1 MKKTLLALSL
11 IAAPT
16 LASADTILGLY
27 AGVNQWYLTLDGE
40 VSAGGSSINLSELG
54 IKDETSTALWAN
66 FEHPIPLIPNL
77 RLMHSAIQA
86 QERSTVNREIQFG
99 NARFTGQ
106 GELYT
111 DMDLSHTDATLYYE
125 ILDNW
130 VSLDLG
136 VTARLFDGYV
146 EVKSE
151 FENQEGRAEL
161 SGIVPMLYLNAQF
174 NLPFS
179 GWSIGAYGNTINY
192 RGDHITDLAAKVGY
206 NFELIPLLDVGVNVG
221 YRVMSLKTD
230 EIDDLFADAELSG
243 IYAELQVH
251 F

>member
-1 MKKTLLALSL
+1 MNKTLLALSL
-11 IAAPT
+11 LAIPS

-40 VSAGGSSINLSELG
+40 VSDGGSSINLSELG
-54 IKDETSTALWAN
+54 IKDETSTALWLN

-77 RLMHSAIQA
+77 RLMHSAIQT
-86 QERSTVNREIQFG
+86 QERTTVNRDIRFG
-99 NARFTGQ
+99 NAQFSADV
-106 GELYT
+106 EVHT

-130 VSLDLG
+130 LSLDVG
-136 VTARLFDGYV
+136 VTARLFDGYM

-151 FENQEGRAEL
+151 FEKGRAQL
-161 SGIVPMLYLNAQF
+161 SGVVPMLYLNGQID
-174 NLPFS
+174 LPFS
-179 GWSIGAYGNTINY
+179 GWSIGAYGNTISY

-206 NFELIPLLDVGVNVG
+206 DFELVPLLDIGVNVG
-221 YRVMSLKTD
+221 YRVMSLKTE
-230 EIDDLFADAELSG
+230 EIDDLFADAKLSG
-243 IYAELQVH
+243 LYAELQIH